1 MIWLWI
7 LGILIVLAVLVA
19 RTRVGIRVR
28 FGEAP
33 VSAVLTLGPFR
44 IPLTGEEK
52 KEPKQLPKKTKEKGK
67 KPKTPQ
73 KKKEKSLF
81 PKVTAADV
89 KEAARTLGPPLKK
102 ALGRTRR
109 SVRIDPMTVSVTIG
123 AAADL
128 AAGAEVYGWVSGAL
142 FNVMPALEELVRVP
156 DPRIHIGLDFDS
168 ADTRAQGDVGVS
180 LRIGTL
186 IAVVFGVGIPAL
198 QWLSDLKKKQR
209 TAPPPEAAR
218 KADRTHAA

>member
-28 FGEAP
+28 FGAAP

-52 KEPKQLPKKTKEKGK
+52 KEPRQPSKKEK
-67 KPKTPQ
+67 KPKKAPE
-73 KKKEKSLF
+73 KEARPRF

-89 KEAARTLGPPLKK
+89 REAVRTLWPPLKK

-123 AAADL
+123 AAEDP
-128 AAGAEVYGWVSGAL
+128 AAGAEVYGWVSGVL
-142 FNVMPALEELVRVP
+142 FNFLPALEELVRVP

-168 ADTRAQGDVGVS
+168 AATRAEGEIGVS
-180 LRIGTL
+180 VRIGTL
-186 IAVVFGVGIPAL
+186 IAVALGAGVPAL
-198 QWLSDLKKKQR
+198 EWLSDLKKKQKA
-209 TAPPPEAAR
+209 APPKAAG
-218 KADRTHAA
+218 DPVSTDAA

>member
-7 LGILIVLAVLVA
+7 LGILIVLAVLIG
-19 RTRVGIRVR
+19 RTRIGVRVR

-44 IPLTGEEK
+44 IPLTGEEEKEPRQPPKKAKK
-52 KEPKQLPKKTKEKGK
+52 KE
-67 KPKTPQ
+67 KTPETPK
-73 KKKEKSLF
+73 KKKEKSRF

-109 SVRIDPMTVSVTIG
+109 SIRVDPMTVSVTIG
-123 AAADL
+123 AVDDP
-128 AAGAEVYGWVSGAL
+128 AAGAETYGWASGAM
-142 FNVMPALEELVRVP
+142 FSVMPALEELVRIPEPSV
-156 DPRIHIGLDFDS
+156 HIGLDFDS
-168 ADTRAQGDVGVS
+168 KTTRARGDVGVS
-180 LRIGTL
+180 LRLGTL
-186 IAVVFGVGIPAL
+186 IAVAFGVGVPAL
-198 QWLSDLKKKQR
+198 RWLSDLKKKQR

-218 KADRTHAA
+218 EADRTHAA